1 MSDIDRGST
10 PTEKRSKLV
19 LISLVISRLA
29 NVTPTLII
37 GLLLVDIATTYESS
51 VGVVGQLQTASSL
64 VGLAGAALSRNSP
77 TVRINFARAALSL
90 NSE

>member
-64 VGLAGAALSRNSP
+64 VGLAGARAPMLNVFRSP
-77 TVRINFARAALSL
+77 SVRAASH
-90 NSE
+90 